1 MDNLDLNLLLK
12 EINDNEQI
20 CKFIKE
26 NNLTKETINKNLTSF
41 LAYLTSEKK
50 CLNCP
55 GLSSCKQAQEGM
67 KMPRHLPV

>member
-26 NNLTKETINKNLTSF
+26 NN
-41 LAYLTSEKK
+41 
-50 CLNCP
+50 
-55 GLSSCKQAQEGM
+55 CKQIE
-67 KMPRHLPV
+67 VEEDE

>member
-50 CLNCP
+50 NKGVTNRIATPFINC
-55 GLSSCKQAQEGM
+55 
-67 KMPRHLPV
+67 